1 MRGPSSMFRLGFA
14 VALATIGLIAVGC
27 ASGTGPPPPPAGT
40 ERGACR
46 ADDACDVGL
55 ECWSARCVRPPGAA
69 CGEVARRLSSYRVGN
84 YATPEEV
91 AAAAADIAAVC
102 QAQQLTMREG
112 RCLLDARG
120 EDELLACPRVVLP
133 ELVAKVEARRAPP
146 PEPDPEIDAS
156 GPSVFP
162 SDPWASSGPSHGPCD
177 RYAAVLVAV
186 TQCEQMPL
194 VPRVMMGR
202 TLDALRLQWRAAP
215 ASARP
220 QLEAA
225 CVDGARSTTDM
236 LRSLGCAP

>member
-1 MRGPSSMFRLGFA
+1 MRGLIGMSRLACALLSMSAL
-14 VALATIGLIAVGC
+14 VAC
-27 ASGTGPPPPPAGT
+27 AKDEGAKLPPAGS
-40 ERGACR
+40 ERGTCR

-55 ECWSARCVRPPGAA
+55 ECWSARCVRPPPAA

-102 QAQQLTMREG
+102 QSQQLTAREG

-133 ELVAKVEARRAPP
+133 ELIAKVEAKKAPP
-146 PEPDPEIDAS
+146 PAPEIEPEGDLS
-156 GPSVFP
+156 GPPVFP
-162 SDPWASSGPSHGPCD
+162 ADPWASSGSTYGPCD
-177 RYAAVLVAV
+177 RYAAVLTAF
-186 TQCEQMPL
+186 TQCERMPL
-194 VPRVMMGR
+194 VPRVIMGR
-202 TLDALRLQWRAAP
+202 TLDALRMQWRTAP
-215 ASARP
+215 AAARP

-225 CVDGARSTTDM
+225 CVDDARNLSDV